1 MFHQK
6 WRRPGAQCWHD
17 CLRRGWRLGWLRG
30 RSSSRG
36 THCWRVGLPD
46 VSLDVEGMRDGL
58 AEVGLFVGLT
68 CLRDGLADV
77 GLTEEGLADVGLKV
91 RLFVGLAEEGLSD

>member
-1 MFHQK
+1 
-6 WRRPGAQCWHD
+6 
-17 CLRRGWRLGWLRG
+17 
-30 RSSSRG
+30 
-36 THCWRVGLPD
+36 

-91 RLFVGLAEEGLSD
+91 RLFVGLTEEGLSD